1 MMMQAGVAGPPD
13 TSTYYHI
20 AYAWAA
26 ILYTGYSLLLWSR
39 GRRVRARLRAARG
52 QSASPGS
59 AGAAARRDA

>member
-1 MMMQAGVAGPPD
+1 MMMQMGAGGPPD

-39 GRRVRARLRAARG
+39 GRRVRARLRALRG
-52 QSASPGS
+52 RSASPGS
-59 AGAAARRDA
+59 AGAAARRGA